1 MVLLII
7 LPLNIINLHFKIKLI
22 KSGFWNNSKR
32 VIFKHGL
39 KIKTFIEYLLDD
51 NISRRYAVVI
61 IIATVER
68 FGFFFLTK
76 FMLVACHWITF
87 AAIKSPPAFIFWLK
101 HGHTHTYPDWL
112 TITLISAAMQFN
124 GEHGCWRHSR
134 RKK

>member
-68 FGFFFLTK
+68 FGFFLLTK
-76 FMLVACHWITF
+76 FMLVACH
-87 AAIKSPPAFIFWLK
+87 
-101 HGHTHTYPDWL
+101 
-112 TITLISAAMQFN
+112 
-124 GEHGCWRHSR
+124 
-134 RKK
+134 